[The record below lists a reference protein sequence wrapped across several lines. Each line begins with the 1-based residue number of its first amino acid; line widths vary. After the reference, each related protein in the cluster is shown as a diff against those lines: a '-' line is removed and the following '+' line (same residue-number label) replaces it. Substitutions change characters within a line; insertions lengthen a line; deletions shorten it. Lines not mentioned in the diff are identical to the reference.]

1 MTVQLQAN
9 KPLTKVNP
17 TELFT
22 DALPKVLT
30 AYKAK
35 GMKVTGTYEINIFGK
50 DGGRWFINAGEAVCR
65 NYNSDKTD
73 CVLEMGIDEFR
84 ALTTGSLDAAK
95 AMQEGRVRFRG
106 NPEQLIQL
114 GHLLAG

>member
-22 DALPKVLT
+22 DALPKVLS
-30 AYKAK
+30 AYKEK
-35 GMKVTGTYEINIFGK
+35 GMKVGGTYEINIFGK

-65 NYNSDKTD
+65 NYNQEKTD

-84 ALTTGSLDAAK
+84 QLTTGALDAGK

-106 NPEQLIQL
+106 NPDQLIQL